1 MLKALVK
8 DASMSA
14 AMASEVVCTLEKPT
28 QTPAPAGD
36 MAKLGR
42 WQRRY

>member
-14 AMASEVVCTLEKPT
+14 AMASDVVCTLENPT
-28 QTPAPAGD
+28 HTPAPAVDRLHCASGPE
-36 MAKLGR
+36 
-42 WQRRY
+42 